1 MNHQPCKDCQFY
13 GRIKHTLD
21 KLDQRVKYIKPS
33 PGEIPRVTGID
44 IYGETLPQEGTI
56 GGDHIIYIDFNKRY
70 NLDARIN
77 KNEQRWLKEIE
88 EFSQEEILKNP
99 YIQKKK
105 AEKEKIINALEM
117 CKQKAGVLVAD
128 VKGHDE
134 SGSFMVGM
142 LHQSFLTGALY
153 EMKLYG
159 NITTNLFEK
168 LNTRFYNSSSV
179 DDFFTMI
186 YGEITQNGNFKFI
199 SAGHPAPLIFSARK
213 NKFTE
218 IPPDKIINYPP
229 IGVMPSEKDIDAGL
243 SQTLLG
249 YKQEYKISELNLM
262 EKGDI
267 LLLFTDGLAELENK
281 DGDSFFPTSLETV
294 LSSKKDT
301 TARETGQA
309 IRERIFDFMKD
320 PQDDITFVLIKK
332 ES

>member
-1 MNHQPCKDCQFY
+1 MNNQPCKDCQFY
-13 GRIKHTLD
+13 SRIKHTLQ

-33 PGEIPRVTGID
+33 PGEIPTVKGMD
-44 IYGETLPQEGTI
+44 IYGETLPREGTI

-70 NLDARIN
+70 NLDARIK
-77 KNEQRWLKEIE
+77 KNEQRWSQERA
-88 EFSQEEILKNP
+88 EFSQEDIARNP
-99 YIQKKK
+99 FIQKKK
-105 AEKEKIINALEM
+105 AEKEKLIQALEM

-134 SGSFMVGM
+134 SGSFIVGM

-168 LNTRFYNSSSV
+168 LNTRFFNSSSV

-186 YGEITQNGNFKFI
+186 YGEISQNGNFKFI

-213 NKFTE
+213 NKFSE
-218 IPPDKIINYPP
+218 IPADKIINYPP

-243 SQTLLG
+243 SETLMG

-267 LLLFTDGLAELENK
+267 LLLFTDGLVELESK
-281 DGDSFFPTSLETV
+281 SGSPFFPGLLEAV
-294 LSSKKDT
+294 LAEKKEN
-301 TARETGQA
+301 TAQEICQA
-309 IRERIFDFMKD
+309 IREKIFSFLDKA
-320 PQDDITFVLIKK
+320 QDDITYVIIKK
-332 ES
+332 IA